1 MVAVLE
7 ATASRSV
14 AVTVTG
20 GEAAKKFVQR
30 QRVV

>member
-1 MVAVLE
+1 MVAVVE
-7 ATASRSV
+7 ATSCLSV

-20 GEAAKKFVQR
+20 GESAKKIEQR